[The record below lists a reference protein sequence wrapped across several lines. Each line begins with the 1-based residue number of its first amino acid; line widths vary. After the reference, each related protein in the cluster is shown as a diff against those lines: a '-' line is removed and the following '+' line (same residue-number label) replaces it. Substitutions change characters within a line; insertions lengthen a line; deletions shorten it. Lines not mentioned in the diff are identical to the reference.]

1 MNETLKQKSLL
12 VQISSTDLL
21 AHVHFIRNYSQL
33 VLWLLA

>member
-1 MNETLKQKSLL
+1 MNENLKQKSLL

-21 AHVHFIRNYSQL
+21 AHLHFIRNYKQF